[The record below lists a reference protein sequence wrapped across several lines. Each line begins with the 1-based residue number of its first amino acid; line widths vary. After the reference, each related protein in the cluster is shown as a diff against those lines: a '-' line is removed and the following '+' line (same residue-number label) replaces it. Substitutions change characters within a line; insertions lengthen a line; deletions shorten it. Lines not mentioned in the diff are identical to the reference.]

1 MERVHFSGRVPLI
14 YLEILMLRIETE
26 KILKTYTYIQ
36 FFREHSS
43 AFNIRFS
50 IFLFNQAIYYL
61 NYGFVPSCLKTRN
74 LKAIRKDN

>member
-14 YLEILMLRIETE
+14 YLEILVLHNETE

-50 IFLFNQAIYYL
+50 IFHYNQTTGIKIYTLKGSQSFNNKNILY
-61 NYGFVPSCLKTRN
+61 
-74 LKAIRKDN
+74 